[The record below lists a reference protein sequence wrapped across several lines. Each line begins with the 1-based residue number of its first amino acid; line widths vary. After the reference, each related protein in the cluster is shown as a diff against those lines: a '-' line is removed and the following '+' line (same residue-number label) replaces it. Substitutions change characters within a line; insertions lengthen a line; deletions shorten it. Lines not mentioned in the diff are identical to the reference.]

1 MKIGGQRP
9 DYYSDGQPQN
19 RSGGLPHRAA
29 AYDTGDA
36 PCDSSAGVNF
46 PDQDIRSFTCHNISQ
61 YTAPYTGKDADK
73 NKEKS
78 IVLRDDPGSSLN
90 SYYSEDPQPRSI
102 TPEHDF
108 VIIPAFDPGLE
119 DLRVGVNYGGNLFG
133 ICTNRNSIS
142 IELKV

>member
-78 IVLRDDPGSSLN
+78 KNINKKIYILALF
-90 SYYSEDPQPRSI
+90 SY
-102 TPEHDF
+102 
-108 VIIPAFDPGLE
+108 
-119 DLRVGVNYGGNLFG
+119 
-133 ICTNRNSIS
+133 IS
-142 IELKV
+142 IVF